1 METADYSDAQARTL
15 LLAGARARVV
25 QSADFTIA
33 ALLADCGISRTQFRR
48 CFAGK
53 QQLLAAITQD
63 DVKSLGEILDVAQ
76 PVEIQQAV
84 GSDIT
89 PAAPITDA
97 WLERRLR
104 VFERALSG
112 LEKRQDKSE
121 QSLTQRLAL
130 MEESLAGLAMRAA
143 PQMPVPVP
151 APFPAP
157 DAIVFDPAESNLLP
171 ADAPATAPDPDQT
184 PAGLAH
190 AEAIATSTPQAEPI
204 SEKEIVDFIAH
215 ARQAA
220 RNAMP
225 QEPPPKKRQRRRCLV
240 WEAMLLSGIL
250 IGGLIMIGGVLLL
263 ASGLP
268 QPASASAIQ
277 HRQMAQG
284 DARILALADNGD
296 AKAQT
301 VLALAYLHSAND
313 RAGLRW
319 SSAAAA
325 QGQPVAQYLLGTL
338 TMARDRAQAM
348 RWLGAAAEQGNVKA
362 MHNLAIAYAQGPA
375 PDPAM
380 AVQWFSKAAAL
391 GYRDSQFDLAVLY
404 ERGLGVAQSG
414 ADALKWYL
422 IAAAG
427 GDAPS
432 AGRAAILKD
441 QIGTDEVRMAT
452 AEAAGFVPKPASRA
466 ANEAPNL

>member
-15 LLAGARARVV
+15 LLAGARARVA

-33 ALLADCGISRTQFRR
+33 ALLADSGISRTQFRR
-48 CFAGK
+48 CFAAK

-63 DVKSLGEILDVAQ
+63 DVKSLGEILEVAQ

-121 QSLTQRLAL
+121 QSLAQRLAL
-130 MEESLAGLAMRAA
+130 MEESLAGVAMRAA
-143 PQMPVPVP
+143 PQVPVPVSAPVP
-151 APFPAP
+151 AP
-157 DAIVFDPAESNLLP
+157 DAVMFDPAESNLLP
-171 ADAPATAPDPDQT
+171 ADAPAAPRQHDLA
-184 PAGLAH
+184 PAVLAH
-190 AEAIATSTPQAEPI
+190 VEEISAGSPLVEPI
-204 SEKEIVDFIAH
+204 SEKEIADFIAH

-225 QEPPPKKRQRRRCLV
+225 QEPPPKKRQRRRGLV

-263 ASGLP
+263 ASGMP

-284 DARILALADNGD
+284 DARIMALADNGD

-313 RAGLRW
+313 QAGLRW

-404 ERGLGVAQSG
+404 ERGMGVAQSG

-422 IAAAG
+422 IAAAS

-441 QIGTDEVRMAT
+441 QIGPDDVRMAT
-452 AEAAGFVPKPASRA
+452 AEAAGFVPKPSSRA
-466 ANEAPNL
+466 ANETPNL

>member
-1 METADYSDAQARTL
+1 VETADYSDAQARTL
-15 LLAGARARVV
+15 LLAGARARVA

-33 ALLADCGISRTQFRR
+33 ALLTDCGISRTQFRR

-63 DVKSLGEILDVAQ
+63 DVKSLGEILEVAQ
-76 PVEIQQAV
+76 PMEVQQAV

-130 MEESLAGLAMRAA
+130 MEESLAGLVLRAA
-143 PQMPVPVP
+143 PQGPVP
-151 APFPAP
+151 APAPVAAP
-157 DAIVFDPAESNLLP
+157 DAVVFDPAESNLLP
-171 ADAPATAPDPDQT
+171 ADAPAAPQQLDLAPT
-184 PAGLAH
+184 VLAH
-190 AEAIATSTPQAEPI
+190 VEEIAAGSPLVEPI
-204 SEKEIVDFIAH
+204 SEKEIADFIAH

-225 QEPPPKKRQRRRCLV
+225 QEPPPKKRQRKRGLV

-263 ASGLP
+263 ASGMP

-301 VLALAYLHSAND
+301 LLALSYLHNAND
-313 RAGLRW
+313 QAGLRW
-319 SSAAAA
+319 SQAAAA

-404 ERGLGVAQSG
+404 ERGMGVAQSG

-422 IAAAG
+422 IAAAS

-441 QIGTDEVRMAT
+441 QIGPDDVRMAT
-452 AEAAGFVPKPASRA
+452 AEAAGFVPKPSSRA
-466 ANEAPNL
+466 ANETPNL